1 MKISCKN
8 TAFPRLLQAI
18 PHKFSLYYRLF
29 NEKVHVFPSNIDY
42 FVNQSITLRKKQTAS
57 LISPFHPLK
66 NRPFREAV
74 HIRRLFISLAAAVA
88 LPIAAP
94 AASLLAQPLPSLQG
108 EGSGVGSVSSPA
120 DTLRLSLDDC
130 IALARRQSIDAAI
143 ALADLRSAYWQWRSY
158 RADLLPEVSLSGTA
172 PSWNKRYSSY
182 QQADGSLSFVRNDYL
197 GLDGALNITQKLW
210 PTGGTLSVESSL
222 DYLHQSGS
230 GGSQNQFMSLPVAV
244 TLSQP
249 LFAVNHLKWNRR
261 IEPLRYREAQARFL
275 TETEQVA
282 MQAISLYFSL
292 LLAGEQVNIAR
303 QNLQTAEKLYEV
315 AQAKRRM
322 GTISENDVLQ
332 LCLDVLTA
340 RSALTTAESTR
351 QAAQF
356 ALCSFLDIEAPIA
369 ATVPEVSPSGSAE
382 ATVPE
387 ASASG
392 LRLSYTDVLAHA
404 LANNAHA
411 TTMRRRQLEADYAV
425 ASARANRQSINLYAQ
440 VGYTGTADNLN
451 SAYRNLL
458 SNQIVQ
464 VGITVPLL
472 DWGKRK
478 GQRRLAESNRD
489 IVQGQLRQQS
499 QDFRQDIFI
508 LTEQFNNQAEQLRIA
523 IEADTIARRR
533 YHTNVE
539 TFKIGSISTL
549 ELSDAQKAKDQ
560 ARQNR
565 IQQLFNYWYY
575 YYQLRSIALWDFE
588 RDCDITADIEKLVRQ

>member
-1 MKISCKN
+1 MK
-8 TAFPRLLQAI
+8 RHYLLFLALL
-18 PHKFSLYYRLF
+18 P
-29 NEKVHVFPSNIDY
+29 
-42 FVNQSITLRKKQTAS
+42 
-57 LISPFHPLK
+57 LIGWAH
-66 NRPFREAV
+66 E
-74 HIRRLFISLAAAVA
+74 
-88 LPIAAP
+88 
-94 AASLLAQPLPSLQG
+94 
-108 EGSGVGSVSSPA
+108 

-130 IALARRQSIDAAI
+130 IMMARRQSIDAAV
-143 ALADLRSAYWQWRSY
+143 ALGELRSAYWQWRSY

-197 GLDGALNITQKLW
+197 GLDGAVNITQKLW

-230 GGSQNQFMSLPVAV
+230 GGSGNQFMSLPVAV

-249 LFAVNHLKWNRR
+249 LFSVNHLKWNRR

-282 MQAISLYFSL
+282 MQAISLYFGL

-332 LCLDVLTA
+332 LRLDVLTA
-340 RSALTTAESTR
+340 RSALTNSESTR
-351 QAAQF
+351 QARQF
-356 ALCSFLDIEAPIA
+356 ALRSFLDVEADIEPV
-369 ATVPEVSPSGSAE
+369 VPED
-382 ATVPE
+382 VPQV
-387 ASASG
+387 
-392 LRLSYTDVLAHA
+392 RLDYDNVLNHA
-404 LANNAHA
+404 LQNNALA
-411 TTMRRRQLEADYAV
+411 TTMRRRQMEADYAV
-425 ASARANRQSINLYAQ
+425 ASARANRQNINLYAQ
-440 VGYTGTADNLN
+440 LGYTGTGDNMN

-458 SNQIVQ
+458 SNEVVS

-478 GQRRLAESNRD
+478 GQRRMAESNRD
-489 IVQGQLRQQS
+489 IIQGQLRQQA

-523 IEADTIARRR
+523 CEADTIARRR

-549 ELSDAQKAKDQ
+549 ELSDAQKSKDQ

-588 RDCDITADIEKLVRQ
+588 RGCELTADVERLIEH

>member
-1 MKISCKN
+1 MNKVF
-8 TAFPRLLQAI
+8 AFFLAWL
-18 PHKFSLYYRLF
+18 
-29 NEKVHVFPSNIDY
+29 
-42 FVNQSITLRKKQTAS
+42 
-57 LISPFHPLK
+57 PL
-66 NRPFREAV
+66 AV
-74 HIRRLFISLAAAVA
+74 
-88 LPIAAP
+88 
-94 AASLLAQPLPSLQG
+94 LAQT
-108 EGSGVGSVSSPA
+108 

-130 IALARRQSIDAAI
+130 IAMARRQSIDAAV
-143 ALADLRSAYWQWRSY
+143 ALGELRSAYWQWRSY
-158 RADLLPEVSLSGTA
+158 RADLLPEVSLQGTA

-197 GLDGALNITQKLW
+197 GLDGALHITQKLW

-222 DYLHQSGS
+222 EYLHQSGS
-230 GGSQNQFMSLPVAV
+230 GGSGNQFMSLPVAV

-249 LFAVNHLKWNRR
+249 LFSVNHLKWNRR

-282 MQAISLYFSL
+282 MQAISLYFGL

-315 AQAKRRM
+315 AQAKRHM

-332 LCLDVLTA
+332 LRLDVLTA
-340 RSALTTAESTR
+340 RSALTNSESNRQTR
-351 QAAQF
+351 QF
-356 ALCSFLDIEAPIA
+356 ALRSFLDVEADIEPV
-369 ATVPEVSPSGSAE
+369 VPEG
-382 ATVPE
+382 VPQV
-387 ASASG
+387 
-392 LRLSYTDVLAHA
+392 RLDYDNVLNHA
-404 LANNAHA
+404 LQNNALA
-411 TTMRRRQLEADYAV
+411 TTMRRRQMEADYAV

-440 VGYTGTADNLN
+440 LGYTGTGDNMN

-458 SNQIVQ
+458 SNEVVS

-478 GQRRLAESNRD
+478 GQRRMAESNRD

-523 IEADTIARRR
+523 CEADTIARRR

-560 ARQNR
+560 ARIGR

-588 RDCDITADIEKLVRQ
+588 RGCELTADVERLIEH

>member
-1 MKISCKN
+1 MNKSN
-8 TAFPRLLQAI
+8 PLPTSPRGGALA
-18 PHKFSLYYRLF
+18 LF
-29 NEKVHVFPSNIDY
+29 TFIALTIVAQP
-42 FVNQSITLRKKQTAS
+42 TAS
-57 LISPFHPLK
+57 QETI
-66 NRPFREAV
+66 EAP
-74 HIRRLFISLAAAVA
+74 SGAV
-88 LPIAAP
+88 
-94 AASLLAQPLPSLQG
+94 G
-108 EGSGVGSVSSPA
+108 GV
-120 DTLRLSLDDC
+120 LRLSLDDC
-130 IALARRQSIDAAI
+130 IAMARRQSIDAAV
-143 ALADLRSAYWQWRSY
+143 ALGELRSAYWQWRSY
-158 RADLLPEVSLSGTA
+158 RADLLPEVSLSGTL
-172 PSWNKRYSSY
+172 PSYNKRYSSY
-182 QQADGSLSFVRNDYL
+182 QQADGGLSFVRNDYL
-197 GLDGALNITQKLW
+197 GLNGAVNITQKLW

-230 GGSQNQFMSLPVAV
+230 GGTGNQFMSLPVAI

-249 LFAVNHLKWNRR
+249 LFGVNHLKWNRR

-282 MQAISLYFSL
+282 MQAINLYFGL

-332 LCLDVLTA
+332 LRLDVLTA
-340 RSALTTAESTR
+340 RSALTNSESTR
-351 QAAQF
+351 QARQF
-356 ALCSFLDIEAPIA
+356 ALQSFLDITPFSAPEG
-369 ATVPEVSPSGSAE
+369 ATIVPTLDITKTIEVPSG
-382 ATVPE
+382 TVGGV
-387 ASASG
+387 S
-392 LRLSYTDVLAHA
+392 RLDYEDVLAHA
-404 LANNAHA
+404 LQNNALA
-411 TTMRRRQLEADYAV
+411 ITMRRRQMEADYAV

-440 VGYTGTADNLN
+440 LGYTGTGDNMN

-458 SNQIVQ
+458 SNEVVS

-489 IVQGQLRQQS
+489 IIQGQLRQQS

-523 IEADTIARRR
+523 CEADTIARRR

-588 RDCDITADIEKLVRQ
+588 RGCELTADIEKLIK

>member
-1 MKISCKN
+1 MN
-8 TAFPRLLQAI
+8 
-18 PHKFSLYYRLF
+18 RLF
-29 NEKVHVFPSNIDY
+29 TF
-42 FVNQSITLRKKQTAS
+42 FLAW
-57 LISPFHPLK
+57 LPL
-66 NRPFREAV
+66 AV
-74 HIRRLFISLAAAVA
+74 
-88 LPIAAP
+88 
-94 AASLLAQPLPSLQG
+94 LAQT
-108 EGSGVGSVSSPA
+108 

-130 IALARRQSIDAAI
+130 IMMARRQSIDAAV
-143 ALADLRSAYWQWRSY
+143 ALGELRSAYWQWRSY

-197 GLDGALNITQKLW
+197 GLDGAVNITQKLW

-230 GGSQNQFMSLPVAV
+230 GGSGNQFMSLPVAV

-249 LFAVNHLKWNRR
+249 LFSVNHLKWNRR

-282 MQAISLYFSL
+282 MQAINLYFGL

-332 LCLDVLTA
+332 LRLDVLTA
-340 RSALTTAESTR
+340 RSALTNSESNR
-351 QAAQF
+351 QARQF
-356 ALCSFLDIEAPIA
+356 ALRSFLDVEADIEPV
-369 ATVPEVSPSGSAE
+369 VPED
-382 ATVPE
+382 VPQV
-387 ASASG
+387 
-392 LRLSYTDVLAHA
+392 RLDYDNVLNHA
-404 LANNAHA
+404 LQNNALA
-411 TTMRRRQLEADYAV
+411 TTMRRRQMEADYAV

-440 VGYTGTADNLN
+440 LGYTGNADNLN
-451 SAYRNLL
+451 AAYRNLL
-458 SNQIVQ
+458 SNEVVS

-478 GQRRLAESNRD
+478 GQRRMAESNRE

-508 LTEQFNNQAEQLRIA
+508 LTEQFNNQAEQLLIA
-523 IEADTIARRR
+523 CEADTIARRR

-588 RDCDITADIEKLVRQ
+588 RGCELSEDFEKIIK

>member
-1 MKISCKN
+1 MNRVFFLCLV
-8 TAFPRLLQAI
+8 LL
-18 PHKFSLYYRLF
+18 PHFG
-29 NEKVHVFPSNIDY
+29 
-42 FVNQSITLRKKQTAS
+42 
-57 LISPFHPLK
+57 
-66 NRPFREAV
+66 
-74 HIRRLFISLAAAVA
+74 
-88 LPIAAP
+88 
-94 AASLLAQPLPSLQG
+94 LAQT
-108 EGSGVGSVSSPA
+108 

-130 IALARRQSIDAAI
+130 IAMARRQSIDAAV
-143 ALADLRSAYWQWRSY
+143 ALGELRSAYWQWRSY

-197 GLDGALNITQKLW
+197 GLDGAVNITQKLW

-222 DYLHQSGS
+222 DYLHQSGN
-230 GGSQNQFMSLPVAV
+230 GGSGNQFMSLPVAV

-249 LFAVNHLKWNRR
+249 LFSVNHLKWNRR

-282 MQAISLYFSL
+282 MQAISLYFGL
-292 LLAGEQVNIAR
+292 LLAGEQVNISK

-332 LCLDVLTA
+332 LRLDVLTA
-340 RSALTTAESTR
+340 RSALTNSESNRQTR
-351 QAAQF
+351 QF
-356 ALCSFLDIEAPIA
+356 ALRSFLDVEADIEPV
-369 ATVPEVSPSGSAE
+369 VPED
-382 ATVPE
+382 VPQV
-387 ASASG
+387 
-392 LRLSYTDVLAHA
+392 RLDYDNVLNHA
-404 LANNAHA
+404 LQNNALA
-411 TTMRRRQLEADYAV
+411 TTMRRRQMEADYAV

-440 VGYTGTADNLN
+440 LGYTGTGDNMN

-458 SNQIVQ
+458 SNEVVS

-489 IVQGQLRQQS
+489 IIQGQLRQQS

-523 IEADTIARRR
+523 CEADTIARRR

-549 ELSDAQKAKDQ
+549 ELSNAQTAKDQ

-588 RDCDITADIEKLVRQ
+588 RGCELTADVERLIEH

>member
-1 MKISCKN
+1 MN
-8 TAFPRLLQAI
+8 RVFAFFLAWL
-18 PHKFSLYYRLF
+18 
-29 NEKVHVFPSNIDY
+29 
-42 FVNQSITLRKKQTAS
+42 
-57 LISPFHPLK
+57 PL
-66 NRPFREAV
+66 AV
-74 HIRRLFISLAAAVA
+74 
-88 LPIAAP
+88 
-94 AASLLAQPLPSLQG
+94 LAQT
-108 EGSGVGSVSSPA
+108 

-130 IALARRQSIDAAI
+130 IAMARRQSIDAAV
-143 ALADLRSAYWQWRSY
+143 ALGELRSAYWQWRSY

-197 GLDGALNITQKLW
+197 GLDGAVNITQKLW

-222 DYLHQSGS
+222 EYLHQSGS
-230 GGSQNQFMSLPVAV
+230 GGSGNQFMSLPVAV

-249 LFAVNHLKWNRR
+249 LFSVNHLKWNRR

-282 MQAISLYFSL
+282 MQAISLYFGL

-332 LCLDVLTA
+332 LRLDVLTA
-340 RSALTTAESTR
+340 RSALTNSESNR
-351 QAAQF
+351 QARQF
-356 ALCSFLDIEAPIA
+356 ALRSFLDVEADIEPV
-369 ATVPEVSPSGSAE
+369 VPED
-382 ATVPE
+382 VPQV
-387 ASASG
+387 
-392 LRLSYTDVLAHA
+392 RLDYDNVLNHA
-404 LANNAHA
+404 LQNNALA
-411 TTMRRRQLEADYAV
+411 TTMRRRQMEADYAV

-440 VGYTGTADNLN
+440 LGYTGSADNLN
-451 SAYRNLL
+451 AAYRNLL
-458 SNQIVQ
+458 SNEVVS

-478 GQRRLAESNRD
+478 GQRRMAESNRD

-508 LTEQFNNQAEQLRIA
+508 LTEQFNNQAEQLLIA
-523 IEADTIARRR
+523 CEADTIARRR

-575 YYQLRSIALWDFE
+575 YYQLRSISLWDFE
-588 RDCDITADIEKLVRQ
+588 RGCELSADIEKLIK

>member
-1 MKISCKN
+1 MNKVF
-8 TAFPRLLQAI
+8 AFFLTWL
-18 PHKFSLYYRLF
+18 
-29 NEKVHVFPSNIDY
+29 
-42 FVNQSITLRKKQTAS
+42 
-57 LISPFHPLK
+57 PL
-66 NRPFREAV
+66 AV
-74 HIRRLFISLAAAVA
+74 
-88 LPIAAP
+88 
-94 AASLLAQPLPSLQG
+94 LAQT
-108 EGSGVGSVSSPA
+108 

-130 IALARRQSIDAAI
+130 IAMARRQSIDAAV
-143 ALADLRSAYWQWRSY
+143 ALGELRSAYWQWRSY

-197 GLDGALNITQKLW
+197 GLDGAVNITQKLW

-230 GGSQNQFMSLPVAV
+230 GGSQNQFMSLPVAI
-244 TLSQP
+244 TLQQP
-249 LFAVNHLKWNRR
+249 LFSVNHLKWNRR

-282 MQAISLYFSL
+282 MQAINLYFGL

-332 LCLDVLTA
+332 LRLDVLTA
-340 RSALTTAESTR
+340 RSALTNSESNR
-351 QAAQF
+351 QARQF
-356 ALCSFLDIEAPIA
+356 ALRSFLDVEADIEPV
-369 ATVPEVSPSGSAE
+369 VPED
-382 ATVPE
+382 VPQV
-387 ASASG
+387 
-392 LRLSYTDVLAHA
+392 RLDYDNVLNHA
-404 LANNAHA
+404 LQNNALA
-411 TTMRRRQLEADYAV
+411 TTMRRRQMEADYAV
-425 ASARANRQSINLYAQ
+425 ATARANRQSINLYAQ
-440 VGYTGTADNLN
+440 LGYTGNADNLN
-451 SAYRNLL
+451 AAYRNLL
-458 SNQIVQ
+458 SNEVVS

-489 IVQGQLRQQS
+489 IIQGQLRQQS

-523 IEADTIARRR
+523 CEADTIARRR

-549 ELSDAQKAKDQ
+549 ELSDAQKSKDQ

-588 RDCDITADIEKLVRQ
+588 RGCDISEDFENIIK

>member
-1 MKISCKN
+1 MNKVLLSCL
-8 TAFPRLLQAI
+8 ALLPFMA
-18 PHKFSLYYRLF
+18 SA
-29 NEKVHVFPSNIDY
+29 
-42 FVNQSITLRKKQTAS
+42 QT
-57 LISPFHPLK
+57 
-66 NRPFREAV
+66 
-74 HIRRLFISLAAAVA
+74 
-88 LPIAAP
+88 
-94 AASLLAQPLPSLQG
+94 
-108 EGSGVGSVSSPA
+108 
-120 DTLRLSLDDC
+120 DTLRLTLDDC
-130 IALARRQSIDAAI
+130 IVMARRQSIDAAV
-143 ALADLRSAYWQWRSY
+143 ALGELRSAYWQWRSY

-172 PSWNKRYSSY
+172 PSWNKRYNSY
-182 QQADGSLSFVRNDYL
+182 QQADGSLSFVRNNYL
-197 GLDGALNITQKLW
+197 GLDGAVSIKQKLW
-210 PTGGTLSVESSL
+210 PTGGTLNVESSL
-222 DYLHQSGS
+222 DYLHQSGGVS
-230 GGSQNQFMSLPVAV
+230 GNQFMSLPVAV

-249 LFAVNHLKWNRR
+249 LFGVNHQKWDRR

-282 MQAISLYFSL
+282 MQAISLYFGL

-332 LCLDVLTA
+332 LRLDVLTA
-340 RSALTTAESTR
+340 RSALTNSESTR
-351 QAAQF
+351 QARQF
-356 ALCSFLDIEAPIA
+356 ALRSFLDVEADIDPIM
-369 ATVPEVSPSGSAE
+369 PEDLPLPSLDREGQG
-382 ATVPE
+382 V
-387 ASASG
+387 G
-392 LRLSYTDVLAHA
+392 LLYEEVLAHA
-404 LANNAHA
+404 LQNNAMA
-411 TTMRRRQLEADYAV
+411 TTMRRRQMEADYAV

-440 VGYTGTADNLN
+440 LGYTGTGENMSN
-451 SAYRNLL
+451 AYRNLL
-458 SNQIVQ
+458 SNEVIQ

-478 GQRRLAESNRD
+478 GQRKMAESNRD
-489 IVQGQLRQQS
+489 IIQGQLRQQS
-499 QDFRQDIFI
+499 QEFRQNIFI

-549 ELSDAQKAKDQ
+549 ELSNAQTAKDQ

-588 RDCDITADIEKLVRQ
+588 RNCELIETLPPPLPESEGSNYLKQMK

>member
-1 MKISCKN
+1 MN
-8 TAFPRLLQAI
+8 
-18 PHKFSLYYRLF
+18 RLF
-29 NEKVHVFPSNIDY
+29 AF
-42 FVNQSITLRKKQTAS
+42 FLAW
-57 LISPFHPLK
+57 LPL
-66 NRPFREAV
+66 AV
-74 HIRRLFISLAAAVA
+74 
-88 LPIAAP
+88 
-94 AASLLAQPLPSLQG
+94 LAQT
-108 EGSGVGSVSSPA
+108 

-130 IALARRQSIDAAI
+130 IMMARRQSIDAAV
-143 ALADLRSAYWQWRSY
+143 ALGELRSAYWQWRSY

-197 GLDGALNITQKLW
+197 GLDGAVNITQKLW

-230 GGSQNQFMSLPVAV
+230 GGSGNQFMSLPVAV

-249 LFAVNHLKWNRR
+249 LFSVNHLKWNRR

-282 MQAISLYFSL
+282 MQAISLYFGL

-332 LCLDVLTA
+332 LRLDVLTA
-340 RSALTTAESTR
+340 RSALTNSESNRQTR
-351 QAAQF
+351 QF
-356 ALCSFLDIEAPIA
+356 ALRSFLDVEADIEPV
-369 ATVPEVSPSGSAE
+369 VPED
-382 ATVPE
+382 VPQV
-387 ASASG
+387 
-392 LRLSYTDVLAHA
+392 RLDYDNVLNHA
-404 LANNAHA
+404 LQNNALA
-411 TTMRRRQLEADYAV
+411 TTMRRRQMEADYAV

-440 VGYTGTADNLN
+440 LGYTGTGDNMN

-458 SNQIVQ
+458 SNEVVS

-489 IVQGQLRQQS
+489 IIQGQLRQQS

-523 IEADTIARRR
+523 CEADTIARRR

-549 ELSDAQKAKDQ
+549 ELSSAQTAKDQ

-588 RDCDITADIEKLVRQ
+588 RGCELTADVERLIEH

>member
-1 MKISCKN
+1 MNKVLLSCL
-8 TAFPRLLQAI
+8 ALLPFMA
-18 PHKFSLYYRLF
+18 SA
-29 NEKVHVFPSNIDY
+29 
-42 FVNQSITLRKKQTAS
+42 QT
-57 LISPFHPLK
+57 
-66 NRPFREAV
+66 E
-74 HIRRLFISLAAAVA
+74 
-88 LPIAAP
+88 
-94 AASLLAQPLPSLQG
+94 
-108 EGSGVGSVSSPA
+108 
-120 DTLRLSLDDC
+120 TLRLTLDDC
-130 IALARRQSIDAAI
+130 ITMARRQSINAAV
-143 ALADLRSAYWQWRSY
+143 ALGELRSAYWQWRSY

-197 GLDGALNITQKLW
+197 GLDGAVNITQKLW

-222 DYLHQSGS
+222 DYLHQSGN
-230 GGSQNQFMSLPVAV
+230 GGSGNQFMSLPVAV

-332 LCLDVLTA
+332 LRLDVLTA
-340 RSALTTAESTR
+340 RSALTNSESTR
-351 QAAQF
+351 QARQF
-356 ALCSFLDIEAPIA
+356 ALRSFLDVEADIEPV
-369 ATVPEVSPSGSAE
+369 VPED
-382 ATVPE
+382 VPQV
-387 ASASG
+387 
-392 LRLSYTDVLAHA
+392 RLDYDNVLNHA
-404 LANNAHA
+404 LQNNALA
-411 TTMRRRQLEADYAV
+411 TTMRRRQMEADYAV
-425 ASARANRQSINLYAQ
+425 ASARANRQSVNLYAQ
-440 VGYTGTADNLN
+440 LGYTGTGENMSN
-451 SAYRNLL
+451 AYRNLL
-458 SNQIVQ
+458 SNEVIQ

-478 GQRRLAESNRD
+478 GQRKMAESNRD
-489 IVQGQLRQQS
+489 IIQGQLRQQS

-523 IEADTIARRR
+523 CEADTIARRR

-560 ARQNR
+560 ARIGR

-588 RDCDITADIEKLVRQ
+588 RGCDLSADVEQLIK

>member
-1 MKISCKN
+1 MIMIKLILFLVL
-8 TAFPRLLQAI
+8 FPLVA
-18 PHKFSLYYRLF
+18 SA
-29 NEKVHVFPSNIDY
+29 
-42 FVNQSITLRKKQTAS
+42 QT
-57 LISPFHPLK
+57 
-66 NRPFREAV
+66 
-74 HIRRLFISLAAAVA
+74 
-88 LPIAAP
+88 
-94 AASLLAQPLPSLQG
+94 
-108 EGSGVGSVSSPA
+108 
-120 DTLRLSLDDC
+120 DTLRLTLDEC
-130 IALARRQSIDAAI
+130 IVMARRQSIDAAV
-143 ALADLRSAYWQWRSY
+143 ALGELRSAYWQWRSY

-197 GLDGALNITQKLW
+197 GLDGAVNITQKLW

-230 GGSQNQFMSLPVAV
+230 SGSQNQFMSLPIAV

-249 LFAVNHLKWNRR
+249 LFGVNHLKWNRR

-282 MQAISLYFSL
+282 MQAISLYFGL

-315 AQAKRRM
+315 AQAKRHM

-332 LCLDVLTA
+332 LRLDVLTA
-340 RSALTTAESTR
+340 RSDLTNSESTR
-351 QAAQF
+351 QARQF
-356 ALCSFLDIEAPIA
+356 ALRSFLDVEADIEPV
-369 ATVPEVSPSGSAE
+369 VPED
-382 ATVPE
+382 VPQV
-387 ASASG
+387 
-392 LRLSYTDVLAHA
+392 RLDYDNVLSHA
-404 LANNAHA
+404 LRNNALA
-411 TTMRRRQLEADYAV
+411 TTMRRRQMEADYAV

-440 VGYTGTADNLN
+440 LGYTGTGENMS
-451 SAYRNLL
+451 SAYRHLL
-458 SNQIVQ
+458 GNEVVQ

-472 DWGKRK
+472 DWGKRR
-478 GQRRLAESNRD
+478 GQRRMAESNRD
-489 IVQGQLRQQS
+489 IIQDQLRQQS
-499 QDFRQDIFI
+499 QNFRQDIFI

-523 IEADTIARRR
+523 CEADTIARRR

-549 ELSDAQKAKDQ
+549 ELSSAQTAKDQ
-560 ARQNR
+560 ARIGR

-588 RDCDITADIEKLVRQ
+588 RGCELTTDVERLIEH

>member
-1 MKISCKN
+1 MN
-8 TAFPRLLQAI
+8 RVFAFFLAWL
-18 PHKFSLYYRLF
+18 
-29 NEKVHVFPSNIDY
+29 
-42 FVNQSITLRKKQTAS
+42 
-57 LISPFHPLK
+57 PL
-66 NRPFREAV
+66 AV
-74 HIRRLFISLAAAVA
+74 
-88 LPIAAP
+88 
-94 AASLLAQPLPSLQG
+94 LAQT
-108 EGSGVGSVSSPA
+108 
-120 DTLRLSLDDC
+120 DTLHLSLDDC
-130 IALARRQSIDAAI
+130 IAMARRQSIDAAV
-143 ALADLRSAYWQWRSY
+143 ALGELRSAYWQWRSY

-197 GLDGALNITQKLW
+197 GLDGAVNITQKLW

-230 GGSQNQFMSLPVAV
+230 GGSGNQFMSLPVAV

-249 LFAVNHLKWNRR
+249 LFSVNHLKWNRR

-282 MQAISLYFSL
+282 MQAISLYFGL

-332 LCLDVLTA
+332 LRLDVLTA
-340 RSALTTAESTR
+340 RSALTNSESNR
-351 QAAQF
+351 QVRQF
-356 ALCSFLDIEAPIA
+356 ALRSFLDVEADIEPV
-369 ATVPEVSPSGSAE
+369 VPED
-382 ATVPE
+382 VPQV
-387 ASASG
+387 
-392 LRLSYTDVLAHA
+392 RLDYDNVLNHA
-404 LANNAHA
+404 LQNNALA
-411 TTMRRRQLEADYAV
+411 TTMRRRQMEADYAV
-425 ASARANRQSINLYAQ
+425 ATARANRQSINLYAQ
-440 VGYTGTADNLN
+440 LGYTGSADNLN
-451 SAYRNLL
+451 AAYRNLL
-458 SNQIVQ
+458 SNEVVS

-478 GQRRLAESNRD
+478 GQRRMAESNRD
-489 IVQGQLRQQS
+489 IVQSQLRQQS

-523 IEADTIARRR
+523 CEADTIARRR

-588 RDCDITADIEKLVRQ
+588 RGCELSEDFEKIIK

>member
-1 MKISCKN
+1 M
-8 TAFPRLLQAI
+8 AA
-18 PHKFSLYYRLF
+18 
-29 NEKVHVFPSNIDY
+29 
-42 FVNQSITLRKKQTAS
+42 QT
-57 LISPFHPLK
+57 
-66 NRPFREAV
+66 
-74 HIRRLFISLAAAVA
+74 
-88 LPIAAP
+88 
-94 AASLLAQPLPSLQG
+94 
-108 EGSGVGSVSSPA
+108 
-120 DTLRLSLDDC
+120 DTLRLTLDEC
-130 IALARRQSIDAAI
+130 ITMARRQSIDAAV
-143 ALADLRSAYWQWRSY
+143 ALDELRSAYWQWRSY
-158 RADLLPEVSLSGTA
+158 RADLLPEVSLQGTA
-172 PSWNKRYSSY
+172 PSWNKRYISY

-197 GLDGALNITQKLW
+197 GLDGVVNITQKLW
-210 PTGGTLSVESSL
+210 PTGGTLSIKSSL
-222 DYLHQSGS
+222 DYLHQSVNASPS
-230 GGSQNQFMSLPVAV
+230 GGGREGANQFMSLPVAV

-249 LFAVNHLKWNRR
+249 LFSVNHLKWNRR

-332 LCLDVLTA
+332 LRLDVLTA
-340 RSALTTAESTR
+340 RSALTNSESNR
-351 QAAQF
+351 QARQF
-356 ALCSFLDIEAPIA
+356 ALRSFLDIDVPIVVMEPKTHPLQTHPQPLPA
-369 ATVPEVSPSGSAE
+369 REGSGYSQGENSADSLSTPLPHRE
-382 ATVPE
+382 
-387 ASASG
+387 G
-392 LRLSYTDVLAHA
+392 LGVGLLYEDVLAHA
-404 LANNAHA
+404 LENNAHA
-411 TTMRRRQLEADYAV
+411 TTMRRRQMEADYAV

-440 VGYTGTADNLN
+440 LGYTGTGENMN

-458 SNQIVQ
+458 SNEVIQ

-478 GQRRLAESNRD
+478 GQRKMAESNRD
-489 IVQGQLRQQS
+489 IIQGQLRQQS
-499 QDFRQDIFI
+499 QDFRQNIFI

-523 IEADTIARRR
+523 CEADTIARRR

-560 ARQNR
+560 ARIGR

-588 RDCDITADIEKLVRQ
+588 RNCDLIETLPPPLPESEGSNYLKQMK

>member
-1 MKISCKN
+1 MK
-8 TAFPRLLQAI
+8 RHYLLFLALL
-18 PHKFSLYYRLF
+18 P
-29 NEKVHVFPSNIDY
+29 
-42 FVNQSITLRKKQTAS
+42 
-57 LISPFHPLK
+57 LIGWAH
-66 NRPFREAV
+66 E
-74 HIRRLFISLAAAVA
+74 
-88 LPIAAP
+88 
-94 AASLLAQPLPSLQG
+94 
-108 EGSGVGSVSSPA
+108 

-130 IALARRQSIDAAI
+130 IMMARRQSIDAAV
-143 ALADLRSAYWQWRSY
+143 ALGELRSAYWQWRSY

-197 GLDGALNITQKLW
+197 GLDGAVNITQKLW

-230 GGSQNQFMSLPVAV
+230 GGSQNQLMSLPVAV

-249 LFAVNHLKWNRR
+249 LFSVNHLKWNRR

-282 MQAISLYFSL
+282 MQAISLYFGL

-332 LCLDVLTA
+332 LRLDVLTA
-340 RSALTTAESTR
+340 RSALTNSESNRQTR
-351 QAAQF
+351 QF
-356 ALCSFLDIEAPIA
+356 ALRSFLDVEADIEPV
-369 ATVPEVSPSGSAE
+369 VPEG
-382 ATVPE
+382 VPQV
-387 ASASG
+387 
-392 LRLSYTDVLAHA
+392 RLDYDNVLNHA
-404 LANNAHA
+404 LQNNALA
-411 TTMRRRQLEADYAV
+411 TTMRRRQMEADYAV

-440 VGYTGTADNLN
+440 LGYTGTGENMS

-458 SNQIVQ
+458 SNEVVS

-478 GQRRLAESNRD
+478 GQRRMAESNRD

-523 IEADTIARRR
+523 CEADTIARRR

-588 RDCDITADIEKLVRQ
+588 RGCELTADVERLIEH

>member
-1 MKISCKN
+1 MK
-8 TAFPRLLQAI
+8 RHYLLFLALL
-18 PHKFSLYYRLF
+18 P
-29 NEKVHVFPSNIDY
+29 
-42 FVNQSITLRKKQTAS
+42 
-57 LISPFHPLK
+57 LIGWAH
-66 NRPFREAV
+66 E
-74 HIRRLFISLAAAVA
+74 
-88 LPIAAP
+88 
-94 AASLLAQPLPSLQG
+94 
-108 EGSGVGSVSSPA
+108 

-130 IALARRQSIDAAI
+130 IMMARRQSIDAAV
-143 ALADLRSAYWQWRSY
+143 ALGELRSAYWQWRSY
-158 RADLLPEVSLSGTA
+158 RADLLPEVSLQGTA

-197 GLDGALNITQKLW
+197 GLDGAVNITQKLW

-230 GGSQNQFMSLPVAV
+230 GGSGNQFMSLPVAV

-249 LFAVNHLKWNRR
+249 LFSVNHLKWNRR

-282 MQAISLYFSL
+282 MQAISLYFGL

-315 AQAKRRM
+315 ALAKREM
-322 GTISENDVLQ
+322 GTISQNDVLQ
-332 LCLDVLTA
+332 LRLDVLTA
-340 RSALTTAESTR
+340 RSALTNSESTR
-351 QAAQF
+351 QASQF
-356 ALCSFLDIEAPIA
+356 ALRSFLDVEATIV
-369 ATVPEVSPSGSAE
+369 ATVPEGSPSGLHLDY
-382 ATVPE
+382 
-387 ASASG
+387 AS
-392 LRLSYTDVLAHA
+392 VLAHA
-404 LANNAHA
+404 LQNNAHA

-425 ASARANRQSINLYAQ
+425 ASARANRQSASLYAQ
-440 VGYTGTADNLN
+440 LGYTGTADNMRG
-451 SAYRNLL
+451 AYRDLL
-458 SNQIVQ
+458 SNEVVQ

-478 GQRRLAESNRD
+478 GQRKMAESNRE

-499 QDFRQDIFI
+499 QNFRQNIFI

-523 IEADTIARRR
+523 CEADTIARRR

-565 IQQLFNYWYY
+565 IQQLYNYWYY

-588 RDCDITADIEKLVRQ
+588 RNCDISEDIEKMIK